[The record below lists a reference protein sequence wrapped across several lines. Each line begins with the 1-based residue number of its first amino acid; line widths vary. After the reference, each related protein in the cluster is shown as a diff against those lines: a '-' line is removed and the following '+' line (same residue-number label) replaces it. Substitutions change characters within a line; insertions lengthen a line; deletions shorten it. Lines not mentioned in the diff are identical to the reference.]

1 MNKVTKSVVSVCL
14 LVLLSACG
22 GGGSGG
28 VDNAAASTPSMLL
41 YEDIVLSDFFVTG
54 TIQNGK
60 SENGKVTS
68 FTYGTDV
75 YNQDGT
81 RSYALVFVEG
91 QMIVPNYSTTGT
103 LENVTGTVTSLR
115 KIVNGKKIYELD
127 NIAVDAALITSTWQG
142 FWLSLATKSPNLTIV
157 SDTVSKPKCVDGNGH
172 IGYYSTLPVPSLF
185 ADFLKSCLGSG
196 FPP

>member
-60 SENGKVTS
+60 SENGS
-68 FTYGTDV
+68 
-75 YNQDGT
+75 
-81 RSYALVFVEG
+81 
-91 QMIVPNYSTTGT
+91 
-103 LENVTGTVTSLR
+103 
-115 KIVNGKKIYELD
+115 
-127 NIAVDAALITSTWQG
+127 
-142 FWLSLATKSPNLTIV
+142 
-157 SDTVSKPKCVDGNGH
+157 
-172 IGYYSTLPVPSLF
+172 
-185 ADFLKSCLGSG
+185 
-196 FPP
+196 